1 MAKINLLPWREA
13 LREQRKKEFISICV
27 AVFLLALVLA
37 ALIWAF
43 FNQRM
48 SDQQQAN
55 QLIQQANSQLDVQ
68 LKSLDGLKARR
79 EEIIQ
84 RMKLIQ
90 DLQGKRPVV
99 VRLFDTLVRVMPPNM
114 YLTKFSRM
122 GDKFTIEGRA
132 ESPNAVSELLR
143 NLEASRWYRNAFMNS
158 YQGAEQIQ
166 KPSGSVAP
174 RPEDSYGAF
183 VVTVDLGGDALN
195 PVTGAPIAPVVPGQA
210 PAVTPGAVPAAPALT
225 PPVAQANQAAA
236 PAVNANQPVQV
247 TLPTSGVNA
256 APTAATPAATNLPPA
271 NATPAN
277 KGVKP

>member
-13 LREQRKKEFISICV
+13 LREQRKKEFLAINV

-37 ALIWAF
+37 ALAWAF
-43 FNQRM
+43 VNQRLD
-48 SDQQQAN
+48 DQQQAN
-55 QLIQQANSQLDVQ
+55 QLIQQANTQLDIQ
-68 LKSLDGLKARR
+68 LKALDGLQARR
-79 EEIIQ
+79 DAIIE

-99 VRLFDTLVRVMPPNM
+99 VRLFDELVRVTPANM
-114 YLTKFSRM
+114 YLTKFMRV

-143 NLEASRWYRNAFMNS
+143 NLEASPWYRNAFMNS

-183 VVTVDLGGDALN
+183 VVTVDLGEDAVAPVVGATPAPAGSP
-195 PVTGAPIAPVVPGQA
+195 PVTGAPPSVTAAPTQI
-210 PAVTPGAVPAAPALT
+210 AAPAALT
-225 PPVAQANQAAA
+225 SAPQTTPQKAPV
-236 PAVNANQPVQV
+236 
-247 TLPTSGVNA
+247 TT
-256 APTAATPAATNLPPA
+256 
-271 NATPAN
+271 
-277 KGVKP
+277 GVKP